1 MTTPQTTPIL
11 YGFVRVLACGLLL
24 LAFARWDTPGAYAQ
38 QIAIARIDM
47 MPNQPTPYLMRDW
60 KQVARGYDAFVFDL
74 NRTGEYLP
82 LIWRLTNTVNYPEH
96 ESFGLTT
103 VVGTPRIDASEAI
116 NVLPALVGASLVGI
130 DKGHQNGEDW
140 VLMAE
145 EYFNRRP
152 EENVYLNLPV
162 TRSGDDWWYETM
174 PNVFFYQL
182 YDLYSGT
189 GDFDYQFR
197 TVADQ
202 WLRAVEAMGG
212 STTPWAVP
220 SMNYRAWSLATMTP
234 LRSGVPEPEAAGAIA
249 WLLYH
254 AYVETGEERYRIG
267 AEWAMDFL
275 NARPSNPAYEL
286 QLAYGV
292 YTAART
298 NAELGTGYD
307 LEKMINWCFN
317 VGPLR
322 SWGAIV
328 GRWGGYDV
336 SGLIGEVSSNDYAF
350 LLNGYEQ
357 AGALVPMTRYDDR
370 FSRAIGKWVLN
381 LANASRL
388 FYPNYLP
395 ALNQDSET
403 WSFQYDP
410 DSYIGH
416 EALRREQA
424 GHSPYA
430 TGDAVAGGWGFTNLT
445 LYGASHVGILGGLI
459 DTTDVP
465 MILRLD
471 LLKTDYF
478 HPAAYPTY
486 LYFNPYDE
494 DQTVTVDAGSG
505 LHNLYDAVTNRF
517 IATGVSGLT
526 PLSLPADAAVQLVV
540 TPAGGTVTY
549 DLDRMLVDG
558 IVVDYRAGRA
568 IANHPPRIRSL
579 AAAQQPVSGGEATT
593 LYCTAQDR
601 DGHLLTYRWSAPTG
615 IIEGSGSA
623 VTWTA
628 PTAPGVYPL
637 TCTVDDG
644 QGGTTEAIISVAVID
659 NLAPVIDG
667 LAADP
672 AILDAGGVTT
682 LTCTAHDPNG
692 DPLTYVWN
700 AAYGTLAGDGPSVG
714 WTAPAENGYY
724 EITCV
729 VRDPGGAEIQQTTGV
744 VVGHLVGHYPFDG
757 DARDQS
763 GFDNHGAVDGA
774 TLTDD
779 LLGGSGNAYAFDGVD
794 DVIRIPVHPSLNVRD
809 ALSLSFRMKTSASLA
824 REAFV
829 ISHGSWQNRW
839 KVSITAE
846 QRLRWTAKTETGV
859 FDLDS
864 GTLTTGSLYTVTV
877 TYGDGSARIYLNG
890 VLEAEK
896 NWTGALLQTPFDLTV
911 GQMLPGNNQWNF
923 EGCLDDIRIY
933 NTVLSEADIRDLYD
947 LNTGVEDANNSDRP
961 TATTLYPNYPNPFR
975 AHTVLRYDLDQAGPV
990 EVLVFNLLGQ
1000 KVRTLYS
1007 GTQLP
1012 GRKQV
1017 TWDGRDE
1024 GGHPVAASI
1033 YIVQLRAG
1041 DHRLHRKLLRL

>member
-1 MTTPQTTPIL
+1 ML
-11 YGFVRVLACGLLL
+11 VYGLVLFA
-24 LAFARWDTPGAYAQ
+24 LAGWEAPGARAQ
-38 QIAIARIDM
+38 QVAVPRVDR
-47 MPNQPTPYLMRDW
+47 MPNRPGPYLMRDW
-60 KQVARGYDAFVFDL
+60 KQVARGYDALIFDL
-74 NRTGEYLP
+74 NHTGQHLP
-82 LIWRLTNTVNYPEH
+82 LIWRIPNTVNYPEH
-96 ESFGLTT
+96 ESFGLAT
-103 VVGTPRIDASEAI
+103 VVGTSRTGSSEAI
-116 NVLPALVGASLVGI
+116 NVLPALVGATLVGI
-130 DKGHQNGEDW
+130 DKRNQNGEDW

-162 TRSGDDWWYETM
+162 TQSGTDWWYETM

-182 YDLYSGT
+182 YDLYPGT
-189 GDFDYQFR
+189 GDFPDQFR
-197 TVADQ
+197 SVADQ

-212 STTPWAVP
+212 GTTPWTVP

-234 LRSGVPEPEAAGAIA
+234 LRGGIPEPEAAGAIA

-275 NARPSNPAYEL
+275 NARTANPAYEL

-292 YTAART
+292 YVAARM
-298 NAELGTGYD
+298 NAVLGTNYD
-307 LEKMINWCFN
+307 IEKMVNWCFD

-328 GRWGGYDV
+328 GTWGGYDV

-350 LLNGYEQ
+350 LMNGYEQ

-370 FSRAIGKWVLN
+370 FAHAIGKWMLN

-395 ALNQDSET
+395 PENQDSEA

-424 GHSPYA
+424 GRSPYA
-430 TGDAVAGGWGFTNLT
+430 TGDAVAGGWGLTNLA
-445 LYGASHVGILGGLI
+445 LYGSSHVGILGGLI

-494 DQTVTVDAGSG
+494 AQTVIVDAGPG
-505 LHNLYDAVTNRF
+505 LHDLYDAVSNRF
-517 IATGVSGLT
+517 LTTSVSGQT
-526 PLSLPADAAVQLVV
+526 PLVLPADAAVQLVV
-540 TPAGGTVTY
+540 TPAGGAITY
-549 DLDRMLVDG
+549 DLDRVLVDG
-558 IVVDYRAGRA
+558 LVVDYRAGHSP
-568 IANHPPRIRSL
+568 ANHPPRIRSL
-579 AAAQQPVSGGEATT
+579 AAAPQPISVGEATT
-593 LYCTAQDR
+593 LYCTAGDH
-601 DGHLLTYRWSAPTG
+601 DDHPLTYGWSAPG
-615 IIEGSGSA
+615 GAFKGSGG
-623 VTWTA
+623 VVIWTA
-628 PTAPGVYPL
+628 PATPGAYPL

-644 QGGTTEAIISVAVID
+644 QGGSAEATTTVEVID

-667 LAADP
+667 VAAAPD
-672 AILDAGGVTT
+672 ILGAGATTT
-682 LTCTAHDPNG
+682 LTCTAHDS
-692 DPLTYVWN
+692 DSDTLTYVWE
-700 AAYGTLAGDGPSVG
+700 AAHGTLAGDGPSVT
-714 WTAPAENGYY
+714 WTAPTENGYY
-724 EITCV
+724 TITCT
-729 VRDPGGAEIQQTTGV
+729 VRDEVGAEARQTTGV

-757 DARDQS
+757 HAGDLS
-763 GFDNHGAVDGA
+763 GFDNHGIVFGV
-774 TLTDD
+774 TLVDD
-779 LLGGSGNAYAFDGVD
+779 LLGGSGNAYAFDGTD
-794 DVIRIPVHPSLNVRD
+794 DYIRIPVHPSLHSSD
-809 ALSLSFRMKTSASLA
+809 AVSLNFWMETGAPLA

-839 KVSITAE
+839 KVSITPE

-864 GTLTTGSLYTVTV
+864 GVLKTGALYNVTV
-877 TYGDGSARIYLNG
+877 TYGDGAARIYFNG
-890 VLEAEK
+890 ILEAEK
-896 NWTGALLQTPFDLTV
+896 SWTGGLPQTSLDLTI
-911 GQMLPGNNQWNF
+911 GQMLPGDNQWNF
-923 EGCLDDIRIY
+923 AGRLDDIRIY
-933 NTVLSEADIRDLYD
+933 NTVLSETDIQDLYG
-947 LNTGVEDANNSDRP
+947 LGTGVEDPGNTGLPSV
-961 TATTLYPNYPNPFR
+961 TTLYPNYPNPFR
-975 AHTVLRYDLDQAGPV
+975 EFTILPYYLDRAGPV

-1000 KVRTLYS
+1000 QIRTLYS
-1007 GTQLP
+1007 GTELP

-1017 TWDGRDE
+1017 TWDARDDGGRR
-1024 GGHPVAASI
+1024 VASSV
-1033 YIVQLRAG
+1033 YIVQLRLG
-1041 DHRLHRKLLRL
+1041 EQRLHRKLLRL